1 MSDLI
6 TPELVTLDANVGT
19 DRSSVIRYF
28 AEQVAGQGRA
38 SKADGLYADAL
49 AREERTATGIPGGI
63 ALPHC
68 RSKAVL
74 VPTLA
79 VARLSPAVDFG
90 AKDGPADLVFF
101 IAGSPGTDAEHL
113 KVLSKLA
120 RSLIRKDF
128 TASLRAAET
137 SEDVVRLVEG
147 ALGVGAGATAEAAAA
162 RNDGVAQGESV
173 AGAAAAAAAV
183 VVAAAGDAKATPAGQ
198 DPPATRGGA

>member
-6 TPELVTLDANVGT
+6 TPELVTLDSTVGT

-38 SKADGLYADAL
+38 SEADGLYADAL
-49 AREERTATGIPGGI
+49 AREERNATGIPGGI
-63 ALPHC
+63 AIPHC

-101 IAGSPGTDAEHL
+101 IAGPDGADPEHL

-120 RSLIRKDF
+120 RSLIRRDF
-128 TASLRAAET
+128 AASLRAAET

-147 ALGVGAGATAEAAAA
+147 SLGVGAGATPEAAAA
-162 RNDGVAQGESV
+162 RNDGASRGGSV
-173 AGAAAAAAAV
+173 AGAASAAAAV
-183 VVAAAGDAKATPAGQ
+183 VVAAAAAGRATPTA
-198 DPPATRGGA
+198 